1 MKLPIQLVPTLVG
14 AIGGAMVLAIL
25 GFTWFGWVSAS
36 KAEFMADKR
45 AGAAVVAALTPICV
59 EKFKESADA
68 AKQLE
73 ALKKF
78 AYYWEKG
85 SFVEKGGWATFAG
98 ETKPNPDVARACAE
112 ALEKQN
118 ILQAGPSSEPTSRP

>member
-1 MKLPIQLVPTLVG
+1 MKLPIQLVPPLVG
-14 AIGGAMVLAIL
+14 AIGGAIALAIL

-36 KAEFMADKR
+36 TAEFLADKR

-73 ALKKF
+73 ALKKV
-78 AYYWEKG
+78 AYSWEKG

-98 ETKPNPDVARACAE
+98 KPSRTRMLRAPAQRPLKSRTSCKQ
-112 ALEKQN
+112 ALPAK
-118 ILQAGPSSEPTSRP
+118 PTSRP